1 MSSVWVRRC
10 LAVLLLLLGVSAA
23 FAGDSFYGKVNE
35 VKSADVVV
43 IDNGSAKF
51 VVRIVGIDVPRE
63 GPVAAEA
70 KKMVSRMVLGKAAR
84 LRLEFRTESGE
95 MVGQLLT
102 AEPES
107 GFRDVGVELVRSG
120 LAQRQKEYDYKY
132 HELSNA
138 QREAQRAQRG
148 LWANTQ
154 PQ

>member
-1 MSSVWVRRC
+1 MSSGLFRRC
-10 LAVLLLLLGVSAA
+10 LAMCLPLLSLSAA

-63 GPVAAEA
+63 GPIAAEA
-70 KKMVSRMVLGKAAR
+70 RKTVSRMVLGKAAR
-84 LRLEFRTESGE
+84 LRLEFRMPNGE

-102 AEPES
+102 ADPEI
-107 GFRDVGVELVRSG
+107 GFKDVGVELVREG